1 MSLDNLPINAFD
13 IALVALLVTGVYRGR
28 KHGMSEELMLLLK
41 WLVIVLAC
49 ATLYQPL
56 GEMFSQATGLF
67 GPLGSYLAVYIV
79 VALLVVGLFAL
90 LKHSVGGKLLG
101 SDIFGRSEYPLGM
114 VSGFVRFACI
124 ILAALALLNAR
135 YYTPT
140 EVRAME
146 KFQDDVYGA
155 NYFPTLHTVQSVVF
169 EKSLSGSWIKQNLDF
184 LLIKPTEPTHTEY
197 KQKEYKMPGT

>member
-13 IALVALLVTGVYRGR
+13 IALVALLVVGIFRGR

-41 WLVIVLAC
+41 WLVIVFVC
-49 ATLYQPL
+49 ASLYQPL
-56 GEMFSQATGLF
+56 GEMFSQTTGLF
-67 GPLGSYLAVYIV
+67 GLLASYLAVYII

-101 SDIFGRSEYPLGM
+101 SDIFGRGEYPLGM

-124 ILAALALLNAR
+124 IITALALLNAR
-135 YYTPT
+135 YYTQT

-146 KFQDDVYGA
+146 KFQDDVYGS
-155 NYFPTLHTVQSVVF
+155 NYFPTVHTFQSVVF
-169 EKSLSGSWIKQNLDF
+169 EKSFSGAWIKKNLDF
-184 LLIKPTEPTHTEY
+184 LLIKPTEPDRTEF
-197 KQKEYKMPGT
+197 KQKEFKAP